1 MYNALEK
8 LSFLFGITFVK
19 ANEDFMQLW
28 IGKIGQQNEK
38 EEICSNKTSREQ
50 HEDQRTIEMLKEKLG
65 LLHVSLNSQ
74 RF

>member
-28 IGKIGQQNEK
+28 IGKDDQQKDK
-38 EEICSNKTSREQ
+38 EEICSKKRSREQ
-50 HEDQRTIEMLKEKLG
+50 HKDQRTIEMLKEKLG
-65 LLHVSLNSQ
+65 LLHVSFDRQ

>member
-28 IGKIGQQNEK
+28 IGKIEQQNEK